1 MERKGIMFKA
11 KFFSMIRVPNIAISL
26 IAVVAFIVASVFV
39 PYFFSFRN
47 ISNILISASSTG
59 VMAIGLTLVMI
70 SGGIDLSC
78 PASLA
83 MSATLG
89 CHIMVT
95 TGNVFL
101 GIIVALGVATAT
113 GFVNGIATGIF
124 GMIPM
129 VATLAVAT
137 MCSGFTNWFTQT
149 QTITGMPELFHTI
162 FSEKLF
168 GISSVVY
175 YYVFMIIVSH
185 LVLTKTTF
193 GRSLYAVGTNQRVAE
208 VNGVDPKKLKI
219 VTYTLAGAIYGLG
232 GMLAA
237 ARVGGAG
244 VSLGPQSN
252 FTDVVTV
259 VVLGGTSVLGGKGSI
274 AGTFIASI
282 IVAIVSNVMNL
293 VGVGYY
299 FSLIIKGVIVL
310 VISFVD
316 VVRYRTQGDG

>member
-1 MERKGIMFKA
+1 MKRRAVMSRVKLVSI
-11 KFFSMIRVPNIAISL
+11 IRMPNVAISL
-26 IAVVAFIVASVFV
+26 IAMVAFFVASILV

-47 ISNILISASSTG
+47 ISNILVSASSTG
-59 VMAIGLTLVMI
+59 VMAIGLTFVMI

-95 TGNVFL
+95 TGNVVL
-101 GIIVALGVATAT
+101 GILVALGVATAT
-113 GFVNGIATGIF
+113 GFVNGVATGVF
-124 GMIPM
+124 EMIPM

-149 QTITGMPELFHTI
+149 QTITGMPELFQTI
-162 FSEKLF
+162 FSQKIF

-185 LVLTKTTF
+185 LALNKTIF
-193 GRSLYAVGTNQRVAE
+193 GHSLYAVGTNQRVAE
-208 VNGVDPKKLKI
+208 VNGVKPRNVKI
-219 VTYTLAGAIYGLG
+219 ITYTLAGVIYGIG
-232 GMLAA
+232 GLLAA

-244 VSLGPQSN
+244 VSLGPQSG

-282 IVAIVSNVMNL
+282 IVAIISNVMNL

-299 FSLIIKGVIVL
+299 LSLIIKGVIVL